1 MSSIPART
9 LVLCALEELSLY
21 KGDLPTS
28 LELSLALDCTSEE
41 LDSAFVETFTLP
53 TDETLYYLSSERLA
67 KSITPLT
74 ERQGVP
80 LIHARRQEAKEYAF
94 RYDFYETYAG
104 ELLLASTERGLC
116 VSLFTFM
123 DRSGALER
131 IEQEFH
137 PKALIQSTS
146 AFHEEALCHIT
157 SLGKRASLPPLHL
170 FGTPFQCGVWEAM
183 LRIPSGRCCHYQDLA
198 TLVGK
203 PRGAQ
208 AVGTAVGAN
217 PLAPFIPCHRV
228 LPRTD
233 TLGDYYWGSALKA
246 LVLLPELISSP
257 LC

>member
-1 MSSIPART
+1 MSSVSTRT
-9 LVLCALEELSLY
+9 LVLRALGELLPH
-21 KGDLPTS
+21 KAIPPTS
-28 LELSLALDCTSEE
+28 LELSLALDCTGEE
-41 LDSAFVETFTLP
+41 LNNAFIETFTLP
-53 TDETLYYLSSERLA
+53 ADETLYYLSSEYLA
-67 KSITPLT
+67 KTISPLT
-74 ERQGVP
+74 GRQDVT
-80 LIHARRQEAKEYAF
+80 LTYSRRQEAKEYTF
-94 RYDFYETYAG
+94 RYNFYETYAG
-104 ELLLASTERGLC
+104 ELMLASTERGLC

-137 PKALIQSTS
+137 PKALIQSTG
-146 AFHEEALCHIT
+146 AFHEEALCHLT

-203 PRGAQ
+203 PLGAQ

-228 LPRTD
+228 LPR
-233 TLGDYYWGSALKA
+233 
-246 LVLLPELISSP
+246 ISTQGTCSP
-257 LC
+257 A

>member
-1 MSSIPART
+1 MSSVSTRT
-9 LVLCALEELSLY
+9 LVLRALGELLPH
-21 KGDLPTS
+21 KAIPPTS
-28 LELSLALDCTSEE
+28 LELSLALGCTSEE
-41 LDSAFVETFTLP
+41 LNNAFIETFALP
-53 TDETLYYLSSERLA
+53 TDETLHYLSSEYLA
-67 KSITPLT
+67 KTISPLT
-74 ERQGVP
+74 GRQDVT
-80 LIHARRQEAKEYAF
+80 LTYSRRQEAKEYVF
-94 RYDFYETYAG
+94 RYNFYETYAG
-104 ELLLASTERGLC
+104 ELMLASTERGLC

-137 PKALIQSTS
+137 PKVLIQSTG
-146 AFHEEALCHIT
+146 AFHEEALCHLT

>member
-1 MSSIPART
+1 M
-9 LVLCALEELSLY
+9 
-21 KGDLPTS
+21 
-28 LELSLALDCTSEE
+28 
-41 LDSAFVETFTLP
+41 
-53 TDETLYYLSSERLA
+53 
-67 KSITPLT
+67 
-74 ERQGVP
+74 
-80 LIHARRQEAKEYAF
+80 
-94 RYDFYETYAG
+94 
-104 ELLLASTERGLC
+104 LASTERGLC

-137 PKALIQSTS
+137 PKALIQSTG

-246 LVLLPELISSP
+246 LVLLPELISLP
-257 LC
+257 LY